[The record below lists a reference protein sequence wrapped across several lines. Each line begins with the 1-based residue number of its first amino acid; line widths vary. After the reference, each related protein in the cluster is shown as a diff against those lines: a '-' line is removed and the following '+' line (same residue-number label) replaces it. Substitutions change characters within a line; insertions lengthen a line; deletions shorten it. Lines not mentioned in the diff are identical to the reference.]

1 MNTEPESLMF
11 KCGLEPVERSL
22 RQAHLKT
29 EEQIVLTDVNNPFY
43 EIEAEKMKKEKAVE

>member
-22 RQAHLKT
+22 RQSHLET
-29 EEQIVLTDVNNPFY
+29 EEQIILADVTNPFY
-43 EIEAEKMKKEKAVE
+43 EIEVEKMKKEKAVE